1 MIDKRGTRPKDLLE
15 QAQSALDAGNHDL
28 AVELMQKSAE
38 GYLIRNESWKARKI
52 FTQAF
57 SHLAAQGLF
66 EKIFFTTRNVIR
78 DFERDEAFEE
88 GGELLRIVADYAQK
102 NQAMRTAAE
111 FYSTAGEFF
120 QKAGGENAP
129 QVAATCF
136 ARAAEAYGLERKT
149 DKAERH
155 FVRAVMNA
163 LRIDQELLEVAEK
176 GWRALAKARYDAA
189 SEHFRSVSNAFRRGV
204 PELQKLLS
212 DEMEYGPLSANATA
226 RLYHISATFAFLT
239 ALCLFKIGRMG
250 RSEEEF
256 EIVRSA
262 ALGAIEITM
271 PVVKNKIADSEDKWR
286 TSVDLLLLLIADYF
300 AGVPWEHAFLIDEM
314 KPYDEE
320 NQTIHQIA
328 KSIARGKISR
338 SFTYLESAELGILDE
353 VKPLIMETLRHK
365 KEIS

>member
-1 MIDKRGTRPKDLLE
+1 MIDKRGTRPKDLFD

-38 GYLIRNESWKARKI
+38 GYLIHNEFWKAREI
-52 FTQAF
+52 LVQAF

-66 EKIFFTTRNVIR
+66 EKIFFTTRNVIQ
-78 DFERDEAFEE
+78 DFKRGDAFEE
-88 GGELLRIVADYAQK
+88 GGELLRIVANYAQK
-102 NQAMRTAAE
+102 NQAMRAAAE
-111 FYSTAGEFF
+111 FYSQAGDFF
-120 QKAGGENAP
+120 HQAGIENAS

-136 ARAAEAYGLERKT
+136 ARAAEAYGLKKKT

-155 FVRAVMNA
+155 FVRAVMNT
-163 LRIDQELLEVAEK
+163 LKIDQELLEVAEK
-176 GWRALAKARYDAA
+176 GMRALSKARYDTA

-212 DEMEYGPLSANATA
+212 DEMEFAPLSANATA
-226 RLYHISATFAFLT
+226 RLYHLSATFAFLT
-239 ALCLFKIGRMG
+239 ALCLFKINRMG

-262 ALGAIEITM
+262 SLNAIENTM

-286 TSVDLLLLLIADYF
+286 TSVDLLLLVIADYF
-300 AGVPWEHAFLIDEM
+300 AGVPWEHSSLIDEM
-314 KPYDEE
+314 NPFDDEH
-320 NQTIHQIA
+320 QTIRQVA
-328 KSIARGKISR
+328 KSITRGKISR
-338 SFTYLESAELGILDE
+338 SFTYLESAELGILDD
-353 VKPLIMETLRHK
+353 VKPLIMETLQHK